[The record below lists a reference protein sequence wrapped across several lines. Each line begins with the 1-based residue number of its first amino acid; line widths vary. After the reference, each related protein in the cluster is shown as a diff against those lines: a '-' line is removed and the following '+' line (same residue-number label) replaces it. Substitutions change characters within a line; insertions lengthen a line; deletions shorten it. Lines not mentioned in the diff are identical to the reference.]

1 MQGINDDH
9 DPDPGLET
17 DLEHARRNVNVRNL
31 TFPGVRD
38 GHDLDLGIIENHDR
52 DQGSRIIGTVR
63 NRRRIGTGIEPDQLL
78 AKVVYTYS

>member
-1 MQGINDDH
+1 MRGINDDH

-17 DLEHARRNVNVRNL
+17 DLEHAPRNVNVRNL
-31 TFPGVRD
+31 TFPGVKD